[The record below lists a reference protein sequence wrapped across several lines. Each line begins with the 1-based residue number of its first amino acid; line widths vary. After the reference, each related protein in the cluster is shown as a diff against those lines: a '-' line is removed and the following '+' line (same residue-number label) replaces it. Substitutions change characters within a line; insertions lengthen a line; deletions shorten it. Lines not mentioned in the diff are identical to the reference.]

1 MLSPA
6 QQTISSSC
14 PTPTGAT
21 GTGHRRAALLF
32 KHSYST
38 GSATTSSVGSLKTP
52 KTGSVLSEYRV
63 FDEHDYEMTRQTMR
77 DLIEEIQIEK
87 PFISFNDMFLDQ
99 DDIVGCLLRIFNE
112 YAENING
119 TKQIKRERMSELLE
133 NSKIFND
140 KYTLSMYIDD
150 WNNFRKQMIKKK
162 IYERKTKTLDFCG
175 FVQMI
180 DIIKNHLN
188 TNKDEI
194 LKKIIGSQI
203 YNDII
208 KLKEIRHKIQYGL
221 LPSMNI
227 LVNQSSE
234 IQPKINERHLI
245 RKKKKKKKKTK
256 SVSSTA
262 KKIKAKVKSKNKKI
276 NSLTRSTKK
285 RDKSSRNRKNPGID
299 KKKSMQQRVQTSPQ
313 AEQSRVSIKVSSK
326 EVPKLKTV
334 SMLEPWIVRDDLD
347 NDLKTKL
354 FELFKLSSEQFEHG
368 LIRQNVFIQW
378 LRASHVIPDTYSTNI
393 IEGVLSDV
401 LARNINVGTYQLNV
415 ETFEWNGFMDCIQA
429 LANEIHLSSNEFVK
443 KMLIADEF
451 SLQRWRVETERIPLE
466 AGTGKQTSRPWD
478 SKKVDMY
485 FSSPKSK
492 TIFSFNESTTK
503 KKQVLAT
510 VNIMRDVIE
519 ESRKLHLTDDER
531 KRLRSLYK
539 EFAAF
544 AYRRQS
550 AHLEARLTNSVL
562 SSWMRECRIFDDKYT
577 INELDKDFISILG
590 DFTLNGVYPQGTRDI
605 DFDGFLI
612 LIQTIAAHKHI
623 RADDLVQMIFA
634 GPRSPLQ
641 KASEFNEHMDRTKIQ
656 TSQIK

>member
-1 MLSPA
+1 MLSPT
-6 QQTISSSC
+6 QQTISSSR
-14 PTPTGAT
+14 PTSTSAT
-21 GTGHRRAALLF
+21 STGHRRAALLF

-38 GSATTSSVGSLKTP
+38 GSATTSSIGSPKTP
-52 KTGSVLSEYRV
+52 KTGSVLSEYSV
-63 FDEHDYEMTRQTMR
+63 FDEHDYEMTRQIMR

-99 DDIVGCLLRIFNE
+99 DDIVGCLLGIFNE

-119 TKQIKRERMSELLE
+119 TKQIKRERMSKLLE
-133 NSKIFND
+133 NSEIFND
-140 KYTLSMYIDD
+140 KYTLSMYIND

-162 IYERKTKTLDFCG
+162 IYERKSKTLDFCG
-175 FVQMI
+175 FVQII
-180 DIIKNHLN
+180 DFIKNHLY

-221 LPSMNI
+221 LPPMNI

-234 IQPKINERHLI
+234 MQPKINDRRLI
-245 RKKKKKKKKTK
+245 RRKKKKKPK
-256 SVSSTA
+256 SASSMI
-262 KKIKAKVKSKNKKI
+262 KKIKSKVKSKNKKM

-285 RDKSSRNRKNPGID
+285 RDKSSTNRKNSGID
-299 KKKSMQQRVQTSPQ
+299 KKKSMQQRVQISPQ

-326 EVPKLKTV
+326 EAPKLKTV

-347 NDLKTKL
+347 SELKTKL

-378 LRASHVIPDTYSTNI
+378 LRASHVISDTYSTNI

-401 LARNINVGTYQLNV
+401 LARNINVGTYQLNA
-415 ETFEWNGFMDCIQA
+415 ENFEWNGFMDCIQV

-478 SKKVDMY
+478 SKKV
-485 FSSPKSK
+485 
-492 TIFSFNESTTK
+492 
-503 KKQVLAT
+503 LAT

-539 EFAAF
+539 EFAVF

-641 KASEFNEHMDRTKIQ
+641 KTSEFNEHMDRTKIQ